1 MLFNR
6 SITVQF
12 TIVFLLALLLVVGSF
27 FLVLDS
33 VYRNELKSQAET
45 VADNVDAF
53 GSWVSQYGRVWVRDD
68 NKSFLGQVTLVSAPD
83 ASAAE
88 AAPPADVWHF
98 YSKNPALAQREFSEV
113 VEKSNSP
120 AKFRVTSH
128 NYMNPVNKPD
138 PFEARA
144 LDRIRANHL
153 PEYYE
158 MTPDSF
164 RFARTLYVK
173 ASCLPCHA
181 SAENAPADVKTRYGT
196 ERGFGFKE
204 GEVAGIISVRLPA
217 RSFWNVTTAVV
228 GPLQLAL
235 LASAF
240 VIAVLFIQFAVV
252 RPIKRVTLAAERISV
267 GQQADLGVAG
277 LKRTS
282 SNEIHQLVLATER
295 LRASLALAMQRLVR
309 KQPPAAPPGAPPAQP
324 GAATRGP
331 TE

>member
-1 MLFNR
+1 MIFNR
-6 SITVQF
+6 SITTQF
-12 TIVFLLALLLVVGSF
+12 TVVFVVALLLVVGSF

-33 VYRNELKSQAET
+33 VYRTELKSQAET

-53 GSWVSQYGRVWVRDD
+53 GSWVSQYGRVWVRDND
-68 NKSFLGQVTLVSAPD
+68 KSFLGQVTLVSAPD
-83 ASAAE
+83 GADTSAPA
-88 AAPPADVWHF
+88 PADVWHF

-138 PFEARA
+138 AFEVRA

-153 PEYYE
+153 AEYYE
-158 MTPDSF
+158 ATPDNF

-196 ERGFGFKE
+196 ERGFGFRE

-217 RSFWNVTTAVV
+217 RSFWKVTTDVV
-228 GPLQLAL
+228 GPLQIAL
-235 LASAF
+235 LVSAF

-252 RPIKRVTLAAERISV
+252 RPIKRVTRAAERISV
-267 GQQADLGVAG
+267 GQQADLGAAG
-277 LKRTS
+277 LSRTS
-282 SNEIHQLVLATER
+282 GNEMHQLILATER
-295 LRASLALAMQRLVR
+295 LRASLGLAMQRLIR
-309 KQPPAAPPGAPPAQP
+309 KQPPPAPGGASK
-324 GAATRGP
+324 GS